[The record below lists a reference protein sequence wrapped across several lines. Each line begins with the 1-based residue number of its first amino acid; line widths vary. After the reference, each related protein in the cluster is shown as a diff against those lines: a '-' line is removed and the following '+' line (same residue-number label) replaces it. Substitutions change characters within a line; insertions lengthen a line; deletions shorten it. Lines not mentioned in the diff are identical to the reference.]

1 MANKIKDAFDQIR
14 ADSAQKESTKQ
25 FLAEKRRKRKSLFYR
40 PAVRGIAAAVCLM
53 VILAAGAGGY
63 AWIQMPVSYLSI
75 DVNPSI
81 ELALNRFDKVVSVT
95 AYNIEGEEIIKNLSL
110 KGKEYTEAID
120 LVIGSEAMSVYLV
133 SKEDIVFTLAAD
145 SSRESELETGVE
157 NCSGHMGHGC
167 RHVST
172 DVETVSAAHECGLSL
187 GKYNAWLQLIQYDD
201 SITVE
206 ECREMSMSEINRLIR
221 EYEQDGAYHSGTEH
235 GGYDETE
242 ENSASGW
249 QQGNHHQ
256 RGHHHRGGRGE
267 GE

>member
-1 MANKIKDAFDQIR
+1 MANKIKDALDHIQ
-14 ADSAQKESTKQ
+14 AGSAQKESTKQ
-25 FLAEKRRKRKSLFYR
+25 FLAESRRKRTKLFYR
-40 PAVRGIAAAVCLM
+40 PAVRRIAAAVCLM

-63 AWIQMPVSYLSI
+63 AWVQMPVSYLSI

-81 ELALNRFDKVVSVT
+81 ELALNRLDKVVAVT

-110 KGKEYTEAID
+110 KGKGYTEAID
-120 LVIGSEAMSVYLV
+120 LVIGSEAMGAYLA
-133 SKEDIVFTLAAD
+133 SQEDIVFTLAAD

-157 NCSGHMGHGC
+157 GCSGHMGHGC

-187 GKYNAWLQLIQYDD
+187 GKYNAYLQLFQYDS

-206 ECREMSMSEINRLIR
+206 ECREMSMSEINRLIK
-221 EYEQDGAYHSGTEH
+221 EYEQGRAHHSDTGH
-235 GGYDETE
+235 SGYDETE
-242 ENSASGW
+242 ENSTSGW

-256 RGHHHRGGRGE
+256 ERRHYRGGNHR
-267 GE
+267 